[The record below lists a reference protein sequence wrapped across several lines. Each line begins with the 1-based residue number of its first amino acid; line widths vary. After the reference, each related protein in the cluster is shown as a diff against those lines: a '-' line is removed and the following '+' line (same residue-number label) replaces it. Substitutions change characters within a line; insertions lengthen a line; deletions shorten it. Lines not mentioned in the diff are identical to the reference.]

1 MELGGTAG
9 SAFRTLRSGTESGTS
24 VAAPSAAREA
34 RKVGISCQFHKLL
47 RALLPSRVSLS
58 GVSWRRAGGSS
69 AVPSRWRY
77 GSELSW
83 FLLATFTLG
92 AAFRCRALSG
102 RGPLPAPVP
111 PAQPPRPA
119 PLGSAAVTPLTRAA
133 GPEAAGAGPDG
144 GQRRWAAER
153 PRERPAPRRCDRRVR
168 AGTARGNGTGTGRD
182 RGAGAAILS
191 AAGPRRPRCPCARCR
206 WSRSGPL
213 GPGLPRPALPCP
225 RGGTKAAS
233 PGQGQRG
240 RSAGRGAVEP
250 GQAARGAP
258 ARPGE
263 PLVWLCPVRVKRK
276 EKELRCSNNNNS
288 ARPARSGA
296 QAKCGREPS
305 EASPA
310 AALELIIGSVCSLA
324 RSRLCRGL
332 QRRESLVI

>member
-9 SAFRTLRSGTESGTS
+9 SAFRTLRSGTEPGTS

-69 AVPSRWRY
+69 AVPRRWRY

-213 GPGLPRPALPCP
+213 GPGLPRPAPP
-225 RGGTKAAS
+225 D
-233 PGQGQRG
+233 
-240 RSAGRGAVEP
+240 
-250 GQAARGAP
+250 P
-258 ARPGE
+258 ARPG
-263 PLVWLCPVRVKRK
+263 PALGGRDKGSVPGAGA
-276 EKELRCSNNNNS
+276 
-288 ARPARSGA
+288 ARPLGGERSGRA
-296 QAKCGREPS
+296 GPGGPGGSGAAWGAAGVALPCWGETEREG
-305 EASPA
+305 AS
-310 AALELIIGSVCSLA
+310 V
-324 RSRLCRGL
+324 
-332 QRRESLVI
+332 